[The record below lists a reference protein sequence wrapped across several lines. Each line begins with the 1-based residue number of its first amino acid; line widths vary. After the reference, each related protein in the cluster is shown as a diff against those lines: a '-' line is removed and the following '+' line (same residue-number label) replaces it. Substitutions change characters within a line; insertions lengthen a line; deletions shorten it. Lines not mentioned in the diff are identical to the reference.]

1 MLFLHRREDMER
13 FSALAEEFQLKVIVS
28 EKIDDLFALPALYRT
43 ASEALAL
50 MTDERFHG
58 GRVYTVAQLR
68 TPLLLKNLEGCGRLI
83 PEKLR
88 RLAAHDREKDTQ
100 YCETLYH
107 YLTCCHSLKK
117 TSDALYTHRNTVL
130 YRIRRLQEDFAIPL
144 EEPSQ
149 HADLL
154 LGVSLI
160 LFDAKGPDFFL
171 SAPQAEA

>member
-1 MLFLHRREDMER
+1 
-13 FSALAEEFQLKVIVS
+13 
-28 EKIDDLFALPALYRT
+28 
-43 ASEALAL
+43 

-58 GRVYTVAQLR
+58 EPVCSVAQLR
-68 TPLLLKNLEGCGRLI
+68 TPLLLKNLECRSDLI
-83 PEKLR
+83 PTELR
-88 RLAAHDREKDTQ
+88 ALAAHDHEKDTQ
-100 YCETLYH
+100 YCETLYY

-130 YRIRRLQEDFAIPL
+130 YRIRRLQEDFSIPL

-160 LFDAKGPDFFL
+160 LFDTKGPDFFL
-171 SAPQAEA
+171 RIPKSED

>member
-1 MLFLHRREDMER
+1 M
-13 FSALAEEFQLKVIVS
+13 SPK
-28 EKIDDLFALPALYRT
+28 LYRT
-43 ASEALAL
+43 AREALEL

-58 GRVYTVAQLR
+58 ELVCSVAQLR
-68 TPLLLKNLEGCGRLI
+68 TPLLLKHLEGRGDLI
-83 PEKLR
+83 PIALR
-88 RLAAHDREKDTQ
+88 RLAIHDREKDTQ
-100 YCETLYH
+100 YCETLYY

-130 YRIRRLQEDFAIPL
+130 YRIRRLQEDFVIPL

-154 LGVSLI
+154 LGVSII
-160 LFDAKGPDFFL
+160 LFETKGPDFFL